1 MKIKFGDIVQDVK
14 CNIDRENNPFEFYVA
29 GDHLDSEDLTIRRR
43 GRFSTDDVGPA
54 FVRKFT
60 AGQILYG
67 SRRTYLK
74 KVAVADFDGIC
85 ANTTFVFES
94 KDPSLFDQRL
104 LPFLMLSDN
113 FTKWSVSHSKGS
125 TNPYILFSDLA
136 EFEFDLPSLAD
147 QKKLADKLWAAYRL
161 KESYLKLLA
170 SMNELAKS
178 RFIEMFGQCGEDRFG
193 WGVSKLG
200 DCCIINPSKS
210 SEARLE
216 DELEVSFCPMPYVSE
231 SGDIKTDETKLYKD
245 VKSGF
250 TYFAEGDILFAKIT
264 PCMENGKGAIAR
276 NLKNGIGFGST
287 EFHILRPNRSI
298 ITPEWLYVLTTFK
311 QFRKDAEANMTG
323 SAGQRRVPSNFLRN
337 YKISIPPLEVQKQYV
352 GILEQ
357 LDKSKSELKKSI
369 AAIDDV
375 IKSLIN

>member
-161 KESYLKLLA
+161 KESYKKLLA
-170 SMNELAKS
+170 SMDELANARFVDMFLNRNLPTRKLRDLLVDSFPGEWGCDDKTRTGTKVIRTTNFLNDGTLDLSNVVTRNIPENKVNKKS
-178 RFIEMFGQCGEDRFG
+178 LNKGDIILERSGGTPNNPVGRVVYFNNEGTFLTNNFTQTLRCGEDLNSLYLFYY
-193 WGVSKLG
+193 LY
-200 DCCIINPSKS
+200 NFYKS
-210 SEARLE
+210 DVNFFRRISSQTTGIQNLNMKYYMNI
-216 DELEVSFCPMPYVSE
+216 DVVVPNKDQQELFV
-231 SGDIKTDETKLYKD
+231 
-245 VKSGF
+245 
-250 TYFAEGDILFAKIT
+250 LFL
-264 PCMENGKGAIAR
+264 M
-276 NLKNGIGFGST
+276 
-287 EFHILRPNRSI
+287 
-298 ITPEWLYVLTTFK
+298 
-311 QFRKDAEANMTG
+311 
-323 SAGQRRVPSNFLRN
+323 
-337 YKISIPPLEVQKQYV
+337 
-352 GILEQ
+352 Q

>member
-161 KESYLKLLA
+161 KESYKKLLA
-170 SMNELAKS
+170 SMDELAKS

-311 QFRKDAEANMTG
+311 QFRKDAEANMKG

-337 YKISIPPLEVQKQYV
+337 YKISIPPLEMQKQYV
-352 GILEQ
+352 GILEH

-375 IKSLIN
+375 MKSLIN

>member
-94 KDPSLFDQRL
+94 KNPSLFDQRL

-113 FTKWSVSHSKGS
+113 FTKWSISHSKGS

-136 EFEFDLPSLAD
+136 EFEFDLPPLKE

-161 KESYLKLLA
+161 KESYKKLLA
-170 SMNELAKS
+170 SMDELAKS
-178 RFIEMFGQCGEDRFG
+178 RFIGMFGTVEKVPLEQLATIVMGQSPTSDSYNTEG
-193 WGVSKLG
+193 LGVPFYQGSSEFTDKYVGDGMFCTAPTRMAKAGDVLMSVRAPVG
-200 DCCIINPSKS
+200 AVNITLKDCCIGRGLAAIRSKVSAEYNEFFLYAFRTMTNVLDSMGHGSTVLAINKNNLHGLMMPNPSL
-210 SEARLE
+210 SEQM
-216 DELEVSFCPMPYVSE
+216 SFV
-231 SGDIKTDETKLYKD
+231 
-245 VKSGF
+245 
-250 TYFAEGDILFAKIT
+250 
-264 PCMENGKGAIAR
+264 
-276 NLKNGIGFGST
+276 
-287 EFHILRPNRSI
+287 
-298 ITPEWLYVLTTFK
+298 TF
-311 QFRKDAEANMTG
+311 
-323 SAGQRRVPSNFLRN
+323 
-337 YKISIPPLEVQKQYV
+337 VQ
-352 GILEQ
+352 Q
-357 LDKSKSELKKSI
+357 LDKSKLELQKSI

>member
-161 KESYLKLLA
+161 KESYKKLLA
-170 SMNELAKS
+170 SMDELAKS
-178 RFIEMFGQCGEDRFG
+178 RFIEMFGDVILNEKN
-193 WGVSKLG
+193 WGVK
-200 DCCIINPSKS
+200 KW
-210 SEARLE
+210 
-216 DELEVSFCPMPYVSE
+216 
-231 SGDIKTDETKLYKD
+231 KD
-245 VKSGF
+245 VLTIKNGRSQKNVLD
-250 TYFAEGDILFAKIT
+250 A
-264 PCMENGKGAIAR
+264 NGKYPIY
-276 NLKNGIGFGST
+276 GSGGVMGRT
-287 EFHILRPNRSI
+287 SAYITKANSI
-298 ITPEWLYVLTTFK
+298 IIGRKGTIDKPFIVKEDFWNVDTAFGIEPDNKNISLYYLFFFCLFFDLKRLNKAAVL
-311 QFRKDAEANMTG
+311 
-323 SAGQRRVPSNFLRN
+323 PSLVKSDLLNILMPIPP
-337 YKISIPPLEVQKQYV
+337 ISIQNKFTLF
-352 GILEQ
+352 IEQ

-375 IKSLIN
+375 IRSLIN

>member
-1 MKIKFGDIVQDVK
+1 MKIKFGDVAQDVK

-94 KDPSLFDQRL
+94 KNPSLFDQRL

-113 FTKWSVSHSKGS
+113 FTKWSISHSKGS

-136 EFEFDLPSLAD
+136 EFEFDLPSLAE

-161 KESYLKLLA
+161 KESYKKLLV
-170 SMNELAKS
+170 SMDELAKS

-193 WGVSKLG
+193 WGLKTLE
-200 DCCIINPSKS
+200 DCCVINPQKTTDS
-210 SEARLE
+210 RLKPG
-216 DELEVSFCPMPYVSE
+216 LEVSFCPMPYISE
-231 SGDIKTDETKLYKD
+231 KGEIKTDDIIIYDK

-250 TYFAEGDILFAKIT
+250 TYFAENDVLFAKIT

-287 EFHILRPNRSI
+287 EFHVLRPKKEM
-298 ITPEWLYVLTTFK
+298 ITPEWLYFLTTFQ
-311 QFRKDAEANMTG
+311 QFRKDAENNMTG
-323 SAGQRRVPSNFLRN
+323 SAGQRRVPANFLKKYRV
-337 YKISIPPLEVQKQYV
+337 SVPPKSLQYEFAR
-352 GILEQ
+352 ILQQ
-357 LDKSKSELKKSI
+357 LDKSKLELQKSI

>member
-1 MKIKFGDIVQDVK
+1 MKDVK
-14 CNIDRENNPFEFYVA
+14 GNIDRENNPFEFYVA

-136 EFEFDLPSLAD
+136 EFEFDLPSLAE

-161 KESYLKLLA
+161 KESYKKLLA
-170 SMNELAKS
+170 SMDELAES
-178 RFIEMFGQCGEDRFG
+178 RFIEMFGTVEKVPLEQLATIVMGQSPTSDSYNTEG
-193 WGVSKLG
+193 LGVSFYQGSSEFTDKYVGDGMFCTAPTRMAKPGDVLMSVRAPVG
-200 DCCIINPSKS
+200 AVNITLKDCCIGRGLAAIRSKVSAEYNEFFLYAFRTMTNVLDSMGHGSTVLAINKNDLHGLMMPNPSL
-210 SEARLE
+210 SEQM
-216 DELEVSFCPMPYVSE
+216 SFV
-231 SGDIKTDETKLYKD
+231 
-245 VKSGF
+245 
-250 TYFAEGDILFAKIT
+250 
-264 PCMENGKGAIAR
+264 
-276 NLKNGIGFGST
+276 
-287 EFHILRPNRSI
+287 
-298 ITPEWLYVLTTFK
+298 TF
-311 QFRKDAEANMTG
+311 
-323 SAGQRRVPSNFLRN
+323 
-337 YKISIPPLEVQKQYV
+337 VQ
-352 GILEQ
+352 Q